1 MKEPSTKVLVP
12 SISRNETFQNIIL
25 FLVWTDEDLVAQAI
39 LFFIAGF
46 DSVATVMTFVLMEL
60 ALNPE
65 CQDKLVE
72 EIRETDSKSGGFD
85 YNSVQQMKYLDMVV
99 SGE

>member
-1 MKEPSTKVLVP
+1 M
-12 SISRNETFQNIIL
+12 
-25 FLVWTDEDLVAQAI
+25 WTDEDLVAQAI

-72 EIRETDSKSGGFD
+72 EIRGTDSKNGGFD